1 MSFAWPRRSCICV
14 AASCVPS
21 QGATDNG
28 HHARGPA
35 RADDHYAPGRSGVFI
50 VRPQMMTAE
59 NPHSNTAVITD
70 RDAERWVQHPH
81 NPAHR
86 QRTSLALGAGDQ
98 MHAPRGHGP
107 EFEGPFVQFHPWT
120 SSGHRSVSAA
130 VDAPW
135 QATQPSEP
143 PSTAVRPVFLSN
155 LELGRVDI
163 ADRFDLR
170 SRLQGYVTVTEA
182 LSSDGPAF
190 YSTSCTMPSS
200 APGAD
205 IVTTTATGVA
215 RHSKSG
221 APKRTQP
228 RFARHAKPAKAN
240 RSVTT
245 NSWAPV
251 RHPVPWQRASSA
263 NLANC
268 RAVPSAYTT
277 RATDAEHTVQ
287 CAACGPRP
295 TSGRLA
301 YPRAI
306 RSIAGSALQTHS
318 TRQRI
323 GRTWTI
329 QSQTDGR
336 TRTDRGPDRS
346 EIEVVLSAND
356 DDREFGAGDVTIDLY
371 PEQDSRTPLNSYNYL
386 TVDITA

>member
-21 QGATDNG
+21 QVSNDNG
-28 HHARGPA
+28 HHARCPA

-81 NPAHR
+81 NLAHR

-135 QATQPSEP
+135 QATQTAEP
-143 PSTAVRPVFLSN
+143 PSMAVRPVFLSN
-155 LELGRVDI
+155 LELGRVDV

-170 SRLQGYVTVTEA
+170 SRLQGYVTVTEP

-251 RHPVPWQRASSA
+251 RILPTVELYRLPMRVSPTPSIQSSVRRVGLVPHLVDSLSRLLPDLLYRLILLVSA
-263 NLANC
+263 LVAHG
-268 RAVPSAYTT
+268 PSK
-277 RATDAEHTVQ
+277 V
-287 CAACGPRP
+287 RP
-295 TSGRLA
+295 TVGHAQIVDRIA
-301 YPRAI
+301 Q
-306 RSIAGSALQTHS
+306 RSK
-318 TRQRI
+318 
-323 GRTWTI
+323 
-329 QSQTDGR
+329 
-336 TRTDRGPDRS
+336 
-346 EIEVVLSAND
+346 
-356 DDREFGAGDVTIDLY
+356 
-371 PEQDSRTPLNSYNYL
+371 
-386 TVDITA
+386 